1 MRKLKVLMLGWEFPP
16 VVSGGLGVACY
27 GISKAL
33 AGKVDLTLIL
43 PKSDPDFILQN
54 VDLTGL
60 NNIDI
65 QNIKSEFVKKEYNTF
80 SDVSYIPTTILPYQT
95 EESLTSNTSNSTSEV
110 AVTASQSQEDHV
122 AATLP
127 EAKPYHPIT
136 LTEPVEQLNMFGHTK
151 LEDMDA
157 NSAVIQYA
165 RYATRL
171 ASHKD
176 FDVIYAHDWMTF
188 LAGVELKLVSGKPLV
203 LHVHSLSYDR
213 AGKDNQGWIYELEKQ
228 ALEKADFI
236 IPVSDYTARI
246 IELHYGIS
254 PERIQPVYNGIEP
267 KLVKHK
273 PKSPDEADIVLFLAR
288 ITEQKGASYFLDIAA
303 KVLEKKKDVQF
314 IMAGTGDQL
323 RKLISSD
330 RYLQLEGKFEFTGF
344 LDREKVEN
352 LLSIADVYCMPSVS
366 EPFGLSALEA
376 AQFGVPAVLSNQ
388 SGVSEVL
395 RSALKA
401 DYNDVDQ
408 MADHIIAL
416 LEDKALREKVI
427 ADSYR
432 DIEPLTWEKTA
443 EEILDV
449 LEKVVNEG

>member
-1 MRKLKVLMLGWEFPP
+1 MKKLKVLMLGWEFPP
-16 VVSGGLGVACY
+16 IVNGGLGAASY
-27 GISKAL
+27 GISKSL
-33 AGKVDLTLIL
+33 AGKVDLALIL

-65 QNIKSEFVKKEYNTF
+65 QNIKADMAKSEYDTF
-80 SDVSYIPTTILPYQT
+80 SDVSYVPANILPYGP
-95 EESLTSNTSNSTSEV
+95 EEE
-110 AVTASQSQEDHV
+110 QSSGV
-122 AATLP
+122 SAANYQPAGLP
-127 EAKPYHPIT
+127 ETNLAGSAPAYRTVNIT
-136 LTEPVEQLNMFGHTK
+136 ETVEQLNVFGETS

-171 ASHKD
+171 AGQKD
-176 FDVIYAHDWMTF
+176 FDLIYAHDWMTF

-236 IPVSDYTARI
+236 IPVSDYTAKVI
-246 IELHYGIS
+246 SNQYGIS
-254 PERIQPVYNGIEP
+254 PARIQPVYNGIEP
-267 KLVKHK
+267 RKLERKERAA
-273 PKSPDEADIVLFLAR
+273 DEAKIVLFLAR
-288 ITEQKGASYFLDIAA
+288 ITEQKGATYFLDIAA
-303 KVLEKKKDVQF
+303 KVLEQKKNVQF
-314 IMAGTGDQL
+314 IMAGTGNQL
-323 RKLISSD
+323 QELIASD
-330 RYLQLEGKFEFTGF
+330 RYLQLDGKFEFTGF

-352 LLSIADVYCMPSVS
+352 LLAIADVYCMPSVS
-366 EPFGLSALEA
+366 EPFGLTALEA
-376 AQFGVPAVLSNQ
+376 AQFGVPAVLSHQ

-395 RSALKA
+395 KSALKA

-408 MADHIIAL
+408 MAAHVIAL
-416 LEDKALREKVI
+416 LQDEELRTKVI

-432 DIEPLTWEKTA
+432 DIEPLTWDKTA
-443 EEILDV
+443 KEILQV
-449 LEKVVNEG
+449 LEKVAAEA